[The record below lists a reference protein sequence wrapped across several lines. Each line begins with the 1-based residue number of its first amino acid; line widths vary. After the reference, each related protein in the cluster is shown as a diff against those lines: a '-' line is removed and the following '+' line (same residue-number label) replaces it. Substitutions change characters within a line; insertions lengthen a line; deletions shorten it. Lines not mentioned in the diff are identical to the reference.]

1 MNNAESL
8 FARNLAVLRTVHP
21 RIAESLHDTRYDSK
35 PYKMRSA
42 KNGLPVLEVTREG
55 KRVCLGSRADPRL
68 EASRLARALL
78 DGTEQLVVLLGI
90 GMGYL
95 LEEIRELDPD
105 ARVLV
110 IEPDVGLFTEIL
122 KTRDLSASLCAE
134 RTELLLEPET
144 VEFDDLIPHDS
155 AGNLRL
161 IVSRPYR
168 ALFQERIGRIERDFQ
183 TYLNGKR
190 INIAT
195 LERFDR
201 LWTKNIFKNCTHFFT
216 RPGVEMLRHS
226 GREFPAVVVAAGPSQ
241 EAQLPLLR
249 HLQEGLILIAVDTVA
264 EPLMKRHI
272 IPDFIVTVDPQ
283 YINSRYVA
291 RLETLCERS
300 ALPVLVA
307 DPAVYPAVLRTYRG
321 PVMLTSSVFS
331 PGKVI
336 ERFSGVKGSIAAGG
350 SVATAS
356 FDLGRILDAEP
367 LFMLGLDLSYSC
379 GMGRTHLSG
388 SLVEHYFL
396 TRTTRFRTLPSLAA
410 GYMRGGDAVPIKGRG
425 GKTLFTDRR
434 MLLYRTWFEH
444 QMRTEK
450 RKVKNATA
458 GGLPVEGMTDE
469 PLENL
474 RKHVCRD
481 TAAKKVLMKGI
492 RSSIEAVSTN
502 LEGMVRFSRY
512 LDDTIEELSLF
523 RQTGAR
529 AMEQTEILL
538 RSPSEGRWDELG
550 ALDCRLLS
558 FKEPNRL
565 ISMVMQASIHQVL
578 SRQRAKNLEE
588 TLDVSRELYASMCEA
603 ADYIRGLMKISREL
617 LDKKITCRADA

>member
-1 MNNAESL
+1 MNNAESFL
-8 FARNLAVLRTVHP
+8 ARNLAVLRTVHP
-21 RIAESLHDTRYDSK
+21 PIAETLQGARYDSNPFK
-35 PYKMRSA
+35 RQSA

-55 KRVCLGSRADPRL
+55 KRVHLGSRTDPRL

-78 DGTEQLVVLLGI
+78 DGTEHLIVLLGI

-95 LEEIRELDPD
+95 LEEMHKLNPD

-122 KTRDLSASLCAE
+122 KTRDLSASLGAG
-134 RTELLLEPET
+134 RTELLLEPGT
-144 VEFDDLIPHDS
+144 IEFDDLIPSDS

-226 GREFPAVVVAAGPSQ
+226 GREFPAVIVAAGPSQ
-241 EAQLPLLR
+241 ETQLPLLR

-307 DPAVYPAVLRTYRG
+307 DPAVYPAVLRTYGG
-321 PVMLTSSVFS
+321 PVILTSSVFS

-367 LFMLGLDLSYSC
+367 LFMLGLDLAYE
-379 GMGRTHLSG
+379 MGRTHLSG

-396 TRTTRFRTLPSLAA
+396 TRSTRFCTLPSLTA
-410 GYMRGGDAVPIKGRG
+410 GYMRGGDAVPVKGRG
-425 GKTLFTDRR
+425 EKTVFTDRR

-458 GGLPVEGMTDE
+458 GGLPVEGMADE
-469 PLENL
+469 PLESL
-474 RKHVCRD
+474 RKHVSRD
-481 TAAKKVLMKGI
+481 TAAKKVFMRGI
-492 RSSIEAVSTN
+492 RSAIEAAPAN
-502 LEGMVRFSRY
+502 LEGMARFVRY
-512 LDDTIEELSLF
+512 LDDTMEELNLF

-529 AMEQTEILL
+529 AMEETEILL
-538 RSPSEGRWDELG
+538 QSPSEGRWEELG
-550 ALDCRLLS
+550 ALDSRLLS

-578 SRQRAKNLEE
+578 SRQRAKDLKE
-588 TLDVSRELYASMCEA
+588 TLDVSRGLYAAMCEA

-617 LDKKITCRADA
+617 LDRHNA